1 MVVLAKN
8 TAERI
13 LVISEAS
20 PWNVPRLSLAQ
31 LEPSV
36 WTLSHPTRSSTA
48 LRLLLHEEA
57 QVARGDHSAWS
68 SPS

>member
-20 PWNVPRLSLAQ
+20 PWNVPRLSLAHWNPQ
-31 LEPSV
+31 YGP
-36 WTLSHPTRSSTA
+36 
-48 LRLLLHEEA
+48 
-57 QVARGDHSAWS
+57 
-68 SPS
+68 